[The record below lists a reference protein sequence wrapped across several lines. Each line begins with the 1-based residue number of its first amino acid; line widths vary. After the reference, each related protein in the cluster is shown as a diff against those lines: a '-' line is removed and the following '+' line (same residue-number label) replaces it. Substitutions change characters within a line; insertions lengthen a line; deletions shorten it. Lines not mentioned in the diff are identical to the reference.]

1 MPRVGPHTETA
12 FETVIEAH
20 LLTYGYVRV
29 AREGFDRERA
39 IFPDTI
45 IAFIRETQPKQ
56 WARLESLLGDRTGEQ
71 IVGDLCKWMDIH
83 GSLATLRHGFKCY
96 GRTFRVAYFKAAHGL
111 NPELERRYAANRL
124 GLTRQLRYSP
134 RSENSVDVTLS
145 VNGIPIVTTE
155 LKNPLTGQRVEDA
168 RRQYCENRNPR
179 EPIFRF
185 KRRSLVHFAVDTEW
199 VSMTTRLAG
208 AATRFL
214 PFDRGCDGAAGN
226 PPDPTGR
233 NYRTAYL
240 WEEVLER
247 DSLLDLLAR
256 FIHLQIDVKRDDR
269 GRRLKTETMIFPR
282 YHQLEA
288 VRTLVDAACDE
299 GVGNN
304 YLVEHSA
311 GSGKSNTIGW
321 LTHRLASLH
330 DADDERVF
338 DTVVVVTDRV
348 VLDQQL
354 QDTIYQFEHKRGVVH
369 RIEESS
375 RQLAEALDDA
385 VPVIITTLQKF
396 PFVTRRLIE
405 MAEERGTTG
414 TGTLPTRR
422 CAVIVD
428 EAHSSQGGETAIDL
442 KGVLAGEELRERARK
457 RAADEGREDMEEIFR
472 SMAKRGRQPNL
483 SFFAF
488 TATPKHKTFSV
499 FSRDGRPAHRYTM
512 RQAIEENFILDVLKH
527 YTTYRSYFK
536 LLKACQ
542 DDPNVERK
550 KAALGLARFMRLHPH
565 NIAQK
570 TEVMVEQ
577 FQAATRHR
585 IGGRAK
591 AMVVT
596 GSRLEA
602 VRYKQ
607 SFDRYI
613 RTNGYAIK
621 SLVAFSG
628 TVVDDKIPDVAYTE
642 PGMNDGISEKE
653 LPERF
658 ATQEY
663 QVLLVAEKYQTGFD
677 QPLLHTMYVDKRLA
691 GIQAVQTLSRL
702 NRTHPLKEDTFV
714 LDFVNDPDEI
724 REAFKTYYEGAE
736 MGEEVDPARMYAIK
750 SDLDASGIYL
760 DEEVERFGAVYFMQ
774 KRRQSALD
782 HRKMNAALDP
792 AVSRFEARREAEE
805 EEAEDWRG
813 KMYAFLSLY
822 GFLSQVIPY
831 QDSDLERL
839 YVFLRHLATKLPRRG
854 SGPAYQF
861 DDEVRLEYYR
871 LQKISEGSISLRD
884 GEARPLDGPSEVG
897 SGMARPQP
905 VPLSQLIDIV
915 NERFGTDF
923 NQADQLFFDQ
933 IVEAAMTD
941 DGLRQAAV
949 VNPGEKFE
957 LVFKNLLENLF
968 IERMDQNEEI
978 FVRFMND
985 GPFQKIVTAWMASET
1000 YHRLRSA
1007 SEEGV
1012 ATPKD
1017 SRTLPPHL
1025 RIVSPRPEDRYLTC
1039 VPLVPLDAA
1048 AGAFSDPQHIDDEN
1062 FEWVAVETNH
1072 HLRRGVFVARM
1083 VGRSM
1088 EPTIPDGAHCLF
1100 RAPVEGTRQGKI
1112 VLVQMRDGTDPEN
1125 GQQYTVK
1132 RYQSEKVR
1140 DGTSW
1145 HHREIKLNPVNP
1157 DYEAIV
1163 LTDGDKGALRVV
1175 AEVID
1180 VLGRGGDVL

>member
-1 MPRVGPHTETA
+1 MSVAPYSEAA

-20 LLTYGYVRV
+20 LLAHGYDSIPRK
-29 AREGFDRERA
+29 GFDRERA
-39 IFPDTI
+39 IFPETVL
-45 IAFIRETQPKQ
+45 AFIRETQPRQ
-56 WARLESLLGDRTGEQ
+56 WARLESLLGDRTSEQ
-71 IVGDLCKWMDIH
+71 ILGDLCKWMDIH

-96 GRTFRVAYFKAAHGL
+96 GRTLRGAYFKAAHGL
-111 NPELERRYAANRL
+111 NPELESRYAANRL

-134 RSENSVDVTLS
+134 RSEKSVDVTLS
-145 VNGIPIVTTE
+145 LNGIPVITAE

-168 RRQYCENRNPR
+168 RRQYCEDRDSR
-179 EPIFRF
+179 EAIFEF
-185 KRRSLVHFAVDTEW
+185 KRRALVHFAVDTES
-199 VSMTTRLAG
+199 VLMTTRLAG
-208 AATRFL
+208 KATRFL
-214 PFDRGCDGAAGN
+214 PFDKGCNGAAGN
-226 PPDPTGR
+226 PPDPEGR

-256 FIHLQIDVKRDDR
+256 FIHLQIDTKRDDR
-269 GRRLKTETMIFPR
+269 GRRVKTETMIFPR

-288 VRTLVDAACDE
+288 VRTLVDAARKE

-304 YLVEHSA
+304 YLVEHST
-311 GSGKSNTIGW
+311 GSGKSNTIAW

-330 DADDERVF
+330 DAANERVF

-369 RIEESS
+369 RIDKSS
-375 RQLAEALDDA
+375 RQLAEALDNA

-396 PFVTRRLIE
+396 PFVTRRLLE
-405 MAEERGTTG
+405 MAEKKGTTS

-428 EAHSSQGGETAIDL
+428 EAHSSQGGETVIDL
-442 KGVLAGEELRERARK
+442 KGVLGGEELRQRARK
-457 RAADEGREDMEEIFR
+457 RAADDGRDDMEEIFR
-472 SMAKRGRQPNL
+472 SMAKRGKQPNL

-499 FSRDGRPAHRYTM
+499 FARNRRPAHRYTM

-570 TEVMVEQ
+570 TEVMVEH
-577 FQAATRHR
+577 FQAATRHK

-613 RTNGYAIK
+613 RGKGYAIK

-628 TVVDDKIPDVAYTE
+628 TVVDDQLPDISYTE
-642 PGMNDGISEKE
+642 PGMNDGISERE
-653 LPERF
+653 LPETF

-702 NRTHPLKEDTFV
+702 NRTHPLKEDSFV
-714 LDFVNDPDEI
+714 LDFVNDPEEI

-736 MGEEVDPARMYAIK
+736 MGEEVDPARMYAVK
-750 SDLDASGIYL
+750 SELDASGIYL
-760 DEEVERFGAVYFMQ
+760 DEEIERFGAVYFTSKQ
-774 KRRQSALD
+774 RQSAQD
-782 HRKMNAALDP
+782 HRTMNAALDP
-792 AVSRFEARREAEE
+792 ALSRFEVRRKHEE
-805 EEAEDWRG
+805 EEAEGWRG

-839 YVFLRHLATKLPRRG
+839 YVFLRHLATKLPRRS

-884 GEARPLDGPSEVG
+884 GKASPLDGPSEMG
-897 SGMARPQP
+897 SGQVRPQP

-941 DGLRQAAV
+941 DGLRQAAM
-949 VNPGEKFE
+949 VNPDDKFR
-957 LVFKNLLENLF
+957 LVFENLLENLF

-985 GPFQKIVTAWMASET
+985 GPFHRILTTWMASEA
-1000 YHRLRSA
+1000 YRRLRSDTV
-1007 SEEGV
+1007 ERV
-1012 ATPKD
+1012 AAPAD
-1017 SRTLPPHL
+1017 SHSLPPRL
-1025 RIVSPRPEDRYLTC
+1025 RIIAPRPEERYVTC

-1048 AGAFSDPQHIDDEN
+1048 AGAFSDPQHVNDED
-1062 FEWVAVETNH
+1062 FEWVAVETKH
-1072 HLRRGVFVARM
+1072 RLRRGIFVARV
-1083 VGRSM
+1083 VGESM

-1100 RAPVEGTRQGKI
+1100 RAPVEGTRQDKI
-1112 VLVQMRDGTDPEN
+1112 VLVQMRDAMDPEN
-1125 GQQYTVK
+1125 GHRYTVK
-1132 RYQSEKVR
+1132 RYESLKAGDGASWRHSEIRLK
-1140 DGTSW
+1140 
-1145 HHREIKLNPVNP
+1145 PVNP
-1157 DYEAIV
+1157 DHEPIV
-1163 LTDGDKGALRVV
+1163 LTGEDKGALQVV
-1175 AEVID
+1175 AEVLE
-1180 VLGRGGDVL
+1180 VVGGRT